1 MSYFAPLHS
10 GRFLDMK
17 QEKVDDFSR
26 ALNQV
31 KSDRVQVIR
40 LEEFSDCLLRI
51 LKTVAR
57 PPATLKD

>member
-1 MSYFAPLHS
+1 
-10 GRFLDMK
+10 MK